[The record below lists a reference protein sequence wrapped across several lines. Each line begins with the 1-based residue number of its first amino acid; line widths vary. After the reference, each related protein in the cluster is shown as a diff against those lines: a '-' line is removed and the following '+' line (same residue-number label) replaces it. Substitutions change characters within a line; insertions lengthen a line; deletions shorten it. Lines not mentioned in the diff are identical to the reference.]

1 MSEQMNKQD
10 FLVEIGTE
18 ELPPKS
24 LKTLAEAFQAGI
36 EDHLKAKSLSFES
49 SKLFAAPRRLAL
61 RIKGLDTQGADSKL
75 EKFGPYTN
83 VAFDADGKPT
93 KAAEGFARS
102 NGVSFDELQRTTDDK
117 GERLYY
123 AQTVAGTLAADE
135 LPVAVAEALNKLPI
149 AKRMRW
155 GSSRVEFVRPVHWV
169 VLLLG
174 NKPLEATIL
183 GVKSN
188 YLTKGHRFHANR
200 DIAITGPDAYETI
213 LKEQGKVL
221 ADYDERKELIRGQVK
236 AAGEQLGGTAVI
248 DEDLLDEV
256 ASLNEWPTALAG
268 NFDKEFLDV
277 PAEAL
282 ISSMKEHQKYFHV
295 VDANGK
301 LMPNFITLCNIESKD
316 PQQVIEGNE
325 KVIRPRL
332 ADAKFFWDTD
342 RKQPLENRFEK
353 LQTVVWVQKLGTL
366 KDKSQR
372 LIKLSSKIA
381 AAMGGDTGLA
391 ERAAKL
397 AKADLLSDMVYEF
410 TDLQGL
416 AGSYYAQH
424 DGEHAEVA
432 AAIKEQ
438 YQPAFAGDALPETVT
453 GTALALA
460 DRLDSLVG
468 LFGIGQ
474 IPTGGK
480 DPYALRRASL
490 GVLRLLVEKDLN
502 IDLSDLIDWALAAY
516 QDINADAQ
524 LDNDAKAK
532 LIDYMLDRF
541 SAMYQDQNIPTVV
554 FQAVRAKGITQPR
567 DINQRVQAVNA
578 FYKLDS
584 AEALAAANK
593 RVSNILTKNDAFI
606 AAPSINEALLQE
618 DAEKVLAK
626 ALNEKGAEVS
636 PLFAQGNYEAYLLA
650 LSSLRESIDAFF
662 DNVMVMA
669 DDEAVKQ
676 NRLALLNQ
684 LRNLFLQVADISQL
698 QAQ

>member
-1 MSEQMNKQD
+1 MSTQD

-18 ELPPKS
+18 ELPPKA
-24 LKTLAEAFQAGI
+24 LKTLANAFQQGI
-36 EDHLKAKSLSFES
+36 EEHLSSKGLEFES

-61 RIKGLDTQGADSKL
+61 RLKALQVEGAASKV
-75 EKFGPYTN
+75 EKLGPYTN

-93 KAAEGFARS
+93 KAAEGFARA
-102 NGVSFDELQRTTDDK
+102 NGVSFDEVGRTTDEK

-123 AQTVAGTLAADE
+123 AQEVPGAKAADE
-135 LPVAVAEALNKLPI
+135 LPVAVTDSLNKLPI
-149 AKRMRW
+149 PKRMRW
-155 GSSRVEFVRPVHWV
+155 GASRIEFVRPVHWILM
-169 VLLLG
+169 LLDG
-174 NKPLEATIL
+174 KPLEADVL
-183 GVKSN
+183 GIKSN
-188 YLTKGHRFHANR
+188 YFTKGHRFHANR
-200 DIAITGPDAYETI
+200 EIAITSPDAYETI
-213 LKEQGKVL
+213 LKDQGKVL
-221 ADYDERKELIRGQVK
+221 ADYEERKEMIRAQVT
-236 AAGEQLGGTAVI
+236 AEGEKLGGVAVI

-295 VDANGK
+295 VSKDGE
-301 LMPNFITLCNIESKD
+301 LMPNFITICNIESKD

-342 RKQPLENRFEK
+342 RKQKLEDRFDK
-353 LQTVVWVQKLGTL
+353 LSTVVWVQKLGTL
-366 KDKSQR
+366 KDKSER
-372 LIKLSSKIA
+372 LMNLASKIA
-381 AAMGGDTGLA
+381 GAMGGDTALA

-397 AKADLLSDMVYEF
+397 AKTDLLSDMVYEF

-416 AGSYYAQH
+416 AGSYYAQQ
-424 DGEHAEVA
+424 DGEHADVCA
-432 AAIKEQ
+432 AMKEQ
-438 YQPAFAGDALPETVT
+438 YMPAFAGDELPATVT
-453 GTALALA
+453 GLALALA

-490 GVLRLLVEKDLN
+490 GVLRLLVEKNIN
-502 IDLSDLIDWALAAY
+502 IDLSDLIDWA
-516 QDINADAQ
+516 I
-524 LDNDAKAK
+524 DNNWSTDLKEDTKGK
-532 LIDYMLDRF
+532 LTEYMLDRF

-554 FQAVRAKGITQPR
+554 FQAVRAKGITQPL
-567 DINQRVQAVNA
+567 DVNSRVHAVHA
-578 FYKLDS
+578 FSKLES

-593 RVSNILTKNDAFI
+593 RVSNILTKNDALTGVE
-606 AAPSINEALLQE
+606 AVNEALLQE
-618 DAEKVLAK
+618 DAEKALSK
-626 ALNEKGAEVS
+626 ALIEKGLEVQ
-636 PLFAQGNYEAYLLA
+636 PLFNNGDYEAYLTA
-650 LSSLRESIDAFF
+650 LSTLRESIDNFF

-684 LRNLFLQVADISQL
+684 LRNLFLQVADISL
-698 QAQ
+698 L

>member
-1 MSEQMNKQD
+1 MSTHD

-18 ELPPKS
+18 ELPPKALKS
-24 LKTLAEAFQAGI
+24 LAAAFQAGI
-36 EDHLKAKSLSFES
+36 EAHLNAKEINFAS

-61 RIKGLDTQGADSKL
+61 RIEGLEAQGKDSKV
-75 EKFGPYTN
+75 EKFGPYVN
-83 VAFDADGKPT
+83 VAIGADGKPT

-102 NGVSFDELQRTTDDK
+102 NGISFDEVGRITDEK

-123 AQTVAGTLAADE
+123 AQDVAGAKASDE
-135 LPVAVAEALNKLPI
+135 LPVAIQDSLNKLPI
-149 AKRMRW
+149 PKRMRW
-155 GSSRVEFVRPVHWV
+155 GSSRIEFVRPVHWV
-169 VLLLG
+169 VMMLDS
-174 NKPLEATIL
+174 KVIEANIL
-183 GVKSN
+183 GVASN
-188 YLTKGHRFHANR
+188 YFTKGHRFHANR
-200 DIAITGPDAYETI
+200 EIAITSPAAYESI

-221 ADYDERKELIRGQVK
+221 ADYEERKAKIREQVI
-236 AAGEQLGGTAVI
+236 AEGEKLGGVAII

-268 NFDKEFLDV
+268 KFDTEFLEV
-277 PAEAL
+277 PSEAL

-295 VDANGK
+295 ETKDGK
-301 LMPNFITLCNIESKD
+301 LMPNFITICNIESKD

-332 ADAKFFWDTD
+332 SDAKFFWDTD
-342 RKQPLENRFEK
+342 RKKTLESRFDK
-353 LQTVVWVQKLGTL
+353 LDTVLWVQKLGTL
-366 KDKSQR
+366 KDKSER
-372 LIKLSSKIA
+372 LIKLTAQIS
-381 AAMGGDTGLA
+381 AAMGGDVKLA

-397 AKADLLSDMVYEF
+397 CKTDLLSDMVYEF

-424 DGEHAEVA
+424 DGEHTEVCA
-432 AAIKEQ
+432 AMKEQ
-438 YQPAFAGDALPETVT
+438 YMPAFSGDDLPATVT

-490 GVLRLLVEKDLN
+490 GVLRLLVEKQIN
-502 IDLSDLIDWALAAY
+502 IDLSDLIDWAIDNNWPTEL
-516 QDINADAQ
+516 NAE
-524 LDNDAKAK
+524 NKGK
-532 LIDYMLDRF
+532 LTEYMLDRF
-541 SAMYQDQNIPTVV
+541 SAWYQDQDIPTVV
-554 FQAVRAKGITQPR
+554 FQAVRAKGITQPL
-567 DINQRVQAVNA
+567 DINKRVQAVYA
-578 FYKLDS
+578 FSKLDS

-593 RVSNILTKNDAFI
+593 RVSNILAKNDAFI
-606 AAPSINEALLQE
+606 DAPQINEALLQE
-618 DAEKVLAK
+618 DAEKALAK
-626 ALNEKGAEVS
+626 ALSEKANEAT
-636 PLFAQGNYEAYLLA
+636 PLFEQGLYAEYLTSLT
-650 LSSLRESIDAFF
+650 SLRDSIDAFF

-684 LRNLFLQVADISQL
+684 LRNVFLKVADVSQL
-698 QAQ
+698 

>member
-1 MSEQMNKQD
+1 MSTHD

-18 ELPPKS
+18 ELPPKALKS
-24 LKTLAEAFQAGI
+24 LAAAFQQGI
-36 EDHLKAKSLSFES
+36 EAHLNAKEIAFTG

-61 RIKGLDTQGADSKL
+61 RLEGLAAEGNNSKV
-75 EKFGPYTN
+75 EKFGPYVN
-83 VAFDADGKPT
+83 VALDANGKPT

-102 NGVSFDELQRTTDDK
+102 NGIEFDQVGRITDEK
-117 GERLYY
+117 GERLYF
-123 AQTVAGTLAADE
+123 AQDVPGAKATDE
-135 LPVAVAEALNKLPI
+135 LPVAISDALNKLPI
-149 AKRMRW
+149 PKRMRW
-155 GSSRVEFVRPVHWV
+155 GSSRIEFVRPVHWV
-169 VLLLG
+169 LMLLD
-174 NKPLEATIL
+174 NKVIEANIL
-183 GVKSN
+183 GVHSN
-188 YLTKGHRFHANR
+188 YFTKGHRFHANR
-200 DIAITGPDAYETI
+200 EIAITSPGVYESI

-221 ADYDERKELIRGQVK
+221 ADYEERKAMIRAQVE
-236 AAGEQLGGTAVI
+236 AEGEKLGGTAVI

-268 NFDKEFLDV
+268 KFDTEFLEV

-295 VDANGK
+295 VDKSGK
-301 LMPNFITLCNIESKD
+301 LMPNFITICNIESKD

-332 ADAKFFWDTD
+332 SDAKFFWDTD
-342 RKQPLENRFEK
+342 RKQTLESRFEK
-353 LQTVVWVQKLGTL
+353 LDTVVWVQKLGTL
-366 KDKSQR
+366 KDKSER
-372 LIKLSSKIA
+372 LMTLAAKIS
-381 AAMGGDTGLA
+381 AAMGGDVALA

-397 AKADLLSDMVYEF
+397 AKTDLLSDMVYEF

-424 DGEHAEVA
+424 DGEHADVCA
-432 AAIKEQ
+432 AMNEQ
-438 YQPAFAGDALPETVT
+438 YMPAFSGDNLPATVT
-453 GTALALA
+453 GTALAIA

-490 GVLRLLVEKDLN
+490 GVLRLLVEKQID
-502 IDLSDLIDWALAAY
+502 IDLSDLIDWAIDNNWPTEL
-516 QDINADAQ
+516 NADS
-524 LDNDAKAK
+524 KSK
-532 LIDYMLDRF
+532 LIEYMLDRF
-541 SAMYQDQNIPTVV
+541 SAWYQDENIPAVV
-554 FQAVRAKGITQPR
+554 FQAVRAKGITQPL
-567 DINQRVQAVNA
+567 DINKRVQAVFA
-578 FYKLDS
+578 FAKLDS

-606 AAPSINEALLQE
+606 DAPQINEALLQE

-626 ALNEKGAEVS
+626 ALAEKAQAAA
-636 PLFAQGNYEAYLLA
+636 PLFEQGQYAEYLTA
-650 LSSLRESIDAFF
+650 LTPLRDSIDAFF

-684 LRNLFLQVADISQL
+684 LRNLFLKVADISHL
-698 QAQ
+698 

>member
-1 MSEQMNKQD
+1 MSKHD

-18 ELPPKS
+18 ELPPKA
-24 LKTLAEAFQAGI
+24 LKTLANAFQAGI
-36 EDHLKAKSLSFES
+36 EEFLAAKSLSFES

-61 RIKGLDTQGADSKL
+61 RIKGLDAQGAESKI
-75 EKFGPYTN
+75 EKLGPYTN
-83 VAFDADGKPT
+83 VAIKDGKPT
-93 KAAEGFARS
+93 KAAEGFARA
-102 NGVSFDELQRTTDDK
+102 NGISFDEVGRTTDEK

-123 AQTVAGTLAADE
+123 AQTVAGAKAEDQLASAISE
-135 LPVAVAEALNKLPI
+135 SLNKLPI
-149 AKRMRW
+149 PKRMRW
-155 GSSRVEFVRPVHWV
+155 GSSRIEFVRPVHWV
-169 VLLLG
+169 LMLLDG
-174 NKPLEATIL
+174 KSLEADVL

-188 YLTKGHRFHANR
+188 YFTKGHRFHANR
-200 DIAITGPDAYETI
+200 EIAITSPDSYESI

-221 ADYDERKELIRGQVK
+221 ADYEERKEMIRAQVK
-236 AAGEQLGGTAVI
+236 AEGEKLGGSAVI

-295 VDANGK
+295 VDAKGQ
-301 LMPNFITLCNIESKD
+301 LMPNFITICNIESKD

-342 RKQPLENRFEK
+342 RKVTLESRFEK
-353 LQTVVWVQKLGTL
+353 LDTVLWVQKLGSL
-366 KDKSQR
+366 KDKSER
-372 LIKLSSKIA
+372 LMTLASKIA
-381 AAMGGDTGLA
+381 AAIGGDTALA

-397 AKADLLSDMVYEF
+397 AKTDLLSDMVYEF

-416 AGSYYAQH
+416 AGSYYAKH
-424 DGEHAEVA
+424 DGENDEVA
-432 AAIKEQ
+432 AALNEQ
-438 YQPAFAGDALPETVT
+438 YQPAFAGDDLPQTTT

-502 IDLSDLIDWALAAY
+502 LDLSDLIDWATEAY
-516 QDINADAQ
+516 GDVD
-524 LDNDAKAK
+524 LNDAAK
-532 LIDYMLDRF
+532 GKLVEYMLDRF

-554 FQAVRAKGITQPR
+554 FQAVRAKGLTQPL
-567 DINQRVQAVNA
+567 DINQRVQAVYA
-578 FYKLDS
+578 FSKLES

-606 AAPSINEALLQE
+606 DSPTVNEALLQE

-626 ALNEKGAEVS
+626 ALNDKGAEVA
-636 PLFAQGNYEAYLLA
+636 PLFEQADFAGYLQS
-650 LSSLRESIDAFF
+650 LSSLRESTDAFF

-684 LRNLFLQVADISQL
+684 LRNLFLQVADISL
-698 QAQ
+698 L

>member
-1 MSEQMNKQD
+1 MSKHD

-18 ELPPKS
+18 ELPPKALKS
-24 LKTLAEAFQAGI
+24 LADAFQTGI
-36 EDHLKAKSLSFES
+36 ETYLHSKSLGFES
-49 SKLFAAPRRLAL
+49 SELFAAPRRLAL
-61 RIKGLDTQGADSKL
+61 RLKGLDAQGADNKI

-83 VAFDADGKPT
+83 VAFDANGNPT

-102 NGVSFDELQRTTDDK
+102 NGISFEEVGRTTDDK

-123 AQTVAGTLAADE
+123 AQTVAGASAASE
-135 LPVAVAEALNKLPI
+135 LPVAISESLNKLPI
-149 AKRMRW
+149 PKRMRW
-155 GSSRVEFVRPVHWV
+155 GSSRIEFVRPVHWV
-169 VLLLG
+169 VLLLDG
-174 NKPLEATIL
+174 KPLEADIL

-188 YLTKGHRFHANR
+188 YFTKGHRFHANR
-200 DIAITGPDAYETI
+200 EIAITSPDAYENI

-221 ADYDERKELIRGQVK
+221 ANYNERKEIIREQVTS
-236 AAGEQLGGTAVI
+236 AGKELGGTAII

-256 ASLNEWPTALAG
+256 ASLTEWPTALAG

-295 VDANGK
+295 VDDSGN
-301 LMPNFITLCNIESKD
+301 LMSNFITICNIESQD

-342 RKQPLENRFEK
+342 RKQTLDSRFDK
-353 LQTVVWVQKLGTL
+353 LDTVVWVQKLGTL

-381 AAMGGDTGLA
+381 SAIGGDAGLA

-397 AKADLLSDMVYEF
+397 AKTDLLSDMVYEF

-416 AGSYYAQH
+416 AGAYYATH

-432 AAIKEQ
+432 AALKEQ
-438 YQPAFAGDALPETVT
+438 YQPAFSGDDLPESLT
-453 GTALALA
+453 GTALAIA
-460 DRLDSLVG
+460 DRMDSLVG

-490 GVLRLLVEKDLN
+490 GVLRLLVEKNLS
-502 IDLSDLIDWALAAY
+502 IDLSDLIDWSMDTYRSSIETTEL
-516 QDINADAQ
+516 QS
-524 LDNDAKAK
+524 DAKAK
-532 LIDYMLDRF
+532 LIEYMLDRF
-541 SAMYQDQNIPTVV
+541 SAMYQDQSIPTVV
-554 FQAVRAKGITQPR
+554 FQAVRAKGITQPM

-584 AEALAAANK
+584 AEALASANK
-593 RVSNILTKNDAFI
+593 RVSNILTKNDAFMN
-606 AAPSINEALLQE
+606 APELNEALLQE
-618 DAEKVLAK
+618 DAEKQLSV
-626 ALNEKGAEVS
+626 ALRDKDIEVG
-636 PLFAQGNYEAYLLA
+636 PLFEQSNYEGYLLA
-650 LSSLRESIDAFF
+650 LSSLRESIDTFF

-669 DDEAVKQ
+669 EDEAIKQ

-684 LRNLFLQVADISQL
+684 LRNLFLKVADISQL
-698 QAQ
+698 QA

>member
-1 MSEQMNKQD
+1 MSTHD

-18 ELPPKS
+18 ELPPKALKS
-24 LKTLAEAFQAGI
+24 LADAFQAGI
-36 EDHLKAKSLSFES
+36 ESHLKAKEIAFAS

-61 RIKGLDTQGADSKL
+61 RLEGLAAQGNSTKV
-75 EKFGPYTN
+75 EKFGPYVN
-83 VAFDADGKPT
+83 VALDADGKPT

-102 NGVSFDELQRTTDDK
+102 NGIEFDQVGRITDDK
-117 GERLYY
+117 GERLYF
-123 AQTVAGTLAADE
+123 AQEVAGATTQEE
-135 LPVAVAEALNKLPI
+135 LPVAISDALNKLPI
-149 AKRMRW
+149 PKRMRW

-169 VLLLG
+169 LMLLD
-174 NKPLEATIL
+174 NKVIEADIL

-188 YLTKGHRFHANR
+188 YFTKGHRFHANR
-200 DIAITGPDAYETI
+200 EITITSPAAYESI

-221 ADYDERKELIRGQVK
+221 ADYQERKELIRSQVT

-268 NFDKEFLDV
+268 KFDTEFLEV

-295 VDANGK
+295 LDKAGN

-332 ADAKFFWDTD
+332 SDAKFFWDTD
-342 RKQPLENRFEK
+342 RKKTLESRFEK
-353 LQTVVWVQKLGTL
+353 LDTVVWVQKLGTL
-366 KDKSQR
+366 KDKSER
-372 LIKLSSKIA
+372 LMTLSAKIA
-381 AAMGGDTGLA
+381 QAMGGDTALA

-397 AKADLLSDMVYEF
+397 AKTDLLSDMVYEF

-416 AGSYYAQH
+416 AGSYYAKH
-424 DGEHAEVA
+424 DGENEEVCA
-432 AAIKEQ
+432 AMNEQ
-438 YQPAFAGDALPETVT
+438 YMPAFAGDDLPATVT

-490 GVLRLLVEKDLN
+490 GVLRLLLEKEIN
-502 IDLSDLIDWALAAY
+502 IDLSDLIDWAIANNWSTELAA
-516 QDINADAQ
+516 DT
-524 LDNDAKAK
+524 KAK
-532 LIDYMLDRF
+532 LTEYMLDRF

-554 FQAVRAKGITQPR
+554 FQAVRAKGITQPL
-567 DINQRVQAVNA
+567 DINKRVQAV
-578 FYKLDS
+578 FEFSKLDS

-593 RVSNILTKNDAFI
+593 RVSNILTKNEAFI
-606 AAPSINEALLQE
+606 DAPQINEALLQE

-626 ALNEKGAEVS
+626 ALSEKSQEAT
-636 PLFAQGNYEAYLLA
+636 PLFEQGQYAQYLTSLT
-650 LSSLRESIDAFF
+650 SLRESIDAFF

-684 LRNLFLQVADISQL
+684 LRNLFLNVADISQL
-698 QAQ
+698 SL

>member
-1 MSEQMNKQD
+1 M
-10 FLVEIGTE
+10 
-18 ELPPKS
+18 
-24 LKTLAEAFQAGI
+24 
-36 EDHLKAKSLSFES
+36 
-49 SKLFAAPRRLAL
+49 
-61 RIKGLDTQGADSKL
+61 
-75 EKFGPYTN
+75 
-83 VAFDADGKPT
+83 
-93 KAAEGFARS
+93 
-102 NGVSFDELQRTTDDK
+102 
-117 GERLYY
+117 
-123 AQTVAGTLAADE
+123 
-135 LPVAVAEALNKLPI
+135 
-149 AKRMRW
+149 
-155 GSSRVEFVRPVHWV
+155 
-169 VLLLG
+169 
-174 NKPLEATIL
+174 
-183 GVKSN
+183 
-188 YLTKGHRFHANR
+188 
-200 DIAITGPDAYETI
+200 
-213 LKEQGKVL
+213 KEQGKVL

-268 NFDKEFLDV
+268 NFDKDFLDV

-516 QDINADAQ
+516 QEINADAQ